1 MTNQRESLF
10 EELKRRSVIR
20 VGVAYLVIAWL
31 IAQVADLG
39 LDAFEAPAW
48 ILRTV
53 LLLLVLGFPVALFL
67 VWVFE
72 LTPEGIKRD
81 ADVDRSGSATR
92 RKGRRLDLAIIGL
105 LSVALLYFL
114 AAHDWAGE
122 SDIAGNTGPKSIA
135 VLPFENLS
143 DSQENAFFASGV
155 HEDILTYLAKVADL
169 HVISRTSVRQFADDR
184 RDIKAIA
191 AELGVENIVEG
202 SVRRAGNTV
211 RVTAQLID
219 ARTGGHLW
227 AENYDRDLANVFEI
241 QSAIAQEIVAALQA
255 ELSADEQSAIT
266 SAPTTNIEAYDK
278 YAQARAIRRDSI
290 YGRDQ
295 TIEAEPLLLEA
306 VALDPNFALAYAML
320 GSVHTDFYWQDLDF
334 SEERLRRARAAI
346 DRAFELQPD
355 LPEARAALAVYYYRG
370 FSNYT
375 RALKEIEAAHEQYPN
390 NTEILE
396 LMGVLQRR
404 LGQWDE
410 SIDSL
415 RAATQLAPTDFSKR
429 YSLIET
435 MVRAHDWERASAYGD
450 ELLLAYPDDE
460 NILAMRAN
468 IYLSGYG
475 DVEAAEALIAGHST
489 VLDVSYLSVKVLL
502 AWITGDYDG
511 ALAVVDEYGPL
522 MESFLPGA
530 PEFVL
535 SRTYGFKGDEARA
548 REYAALSIED
558 ISAITDTDDPNA
570 SSWTLLNAESYVLI
584 GQPEEGLR
592 IARAVLAVNPVSRD
606 AFTAPDHRANAARV
620 MAMAG
625 EVDEGLDVLEQ
636 VLDKPGGPTSWD
648 LRLHPS
654 WRFLR
659 SNVRF
664 AAMIGVEPKLR

>member
-1 MTNQRESLF
+1 MTNRRESFF

-20 VGVAYLVIAWL
+20 VGVAYVVIAWL

-48 ILRTV
+48 ILQSV

-67 VWVFE
+67 AWAFE
-72 LTPEGIKRD
+72 LTPEGIKHD
-81 ADVDRSGSATR
+81 ADVDRSNPATR
-92 RKGRRLDLAIIGL
+92 RKDRRLDLAIIGL
-105 LSVALLYFL
+105 LSVALLYFV

-122 SDIAGNTGPKSIA
+122 SDIAVNTGPKSIA

-143 DSQENAFFASGV
+143 DSEENAFFASGV

-169 HVISRTSVRQFADDR
+169 RVISRTSVRQFADDR

-278 YAQARAIRRDSI
+278 YAQARAIRRDRI
-290 YGRDQ
+290 YSPARAL
-295 TIEAEPLLLEA
+295 EAEPLLLEA
-306 VALDPNFALAYAML
+306 VALDPNFAVAYAML
-320 GSVHTDFYWQDLDF
+320 GSVHMDFYWQDIDL
-334 SEERLRRARAAI
+334 SEERLRRAKAAI

-355 LPEARAALAVYYYRG
+355 LPEARAALAEYYYRG

-415 RAATQLAPTDFSKR
+415 RAATQLDPTDFSKR
-429 YSLIET
+429 YALIET
-435 MVRAHDWERASAYGD
+435 MVRAHEWERASAYGD
-450 ELLLAYPDDE
+450 ELLLAWPDE
-460 NILAMRAN
+460 ISIVAMRVN
-468 IYLSGYG
+468 TYLSGYG
-475 DVEAAEALIAGHST
+475 DVEAATALIAGRGI
-489 VLDVSYLSVKVLL
+489 VLDASYLYVKLLL

-522 MESFLPGA
+522 MESFPPGA

-535 SRTYGFKGDEARA
+535 SWTYGFKGDEARA
-548 REYAALSIED
+548 REYAVQSIEGL
-558 ISAITDTDDPNA
+558 SAIADTDSPNA
-570 SSWTLLNAESYVLI
+570 SSWTLLNAESYVRI

-606 AFTAPDHRANAARV
+606 AFDAPGHRANAARV
-620 MAMAG
+620 LAMAG

-648 LRLHPS
+648 LRLQPM
-654 WRFLR
+654 WDFLR
-659 SNVRF
+659 SNARF
-664 AAMIGVEPKLR
+664 AAMIGVEPKPG